1 MHCCVYD
8 KNPLKHVSLCE
19 KKAHKTL
26 QHQSISSTTH
36 RPKQLTN
43 PNMESDLRSK
53 SEQFRT
59 ILYDNRY
66 SDSHKLEGLLLYLK
80 VIYNRLTDRN
90 IDTRIIA
97 SNIINPIWPSIQYYM
112 ANIPTQPV
120 NPEVNEMKEKCRQY
134 ILKVVSEQQR

>member
-1 MHCCVYD
+1 
-8 KNPLKHVSLCE
+8 
-19 KKAHKTL
+19 
-26 QHQSISSTTH
+26 
-36 RPKQLTN
+36 
-43 PNMESDLRSK
+43 MESDLRSK

-97 SNIINPIWPSIQYYM
+97 SNIINPIWPSIQVFM

-120 NPEVNEMKEKCRQY
+120 NPEFNEMKEECRQY